1 MFIDRAVYQRR
12 PYAIFISLPPKLSA
26 CNDFAGPTPK
36 VLIAVQSAEMMQAHG
51 ALLGGEGNGG
61 VIDPRVGYIRDSFAG
76 MALLLDAMAARDL
89 SVSRLADELPRYEIE
104 KTKVTLDREKIA
116 AAQGALRQHF
126 ADAEFDTL
134 DGLRLDWPGRWL
146 LVRASNTEPIVRAI
160 AEAPTA
166 EEARR
171 LCNEAGEVLLGGDQ
185 E

>member
-1 MFIDRAVYQRR
+1 MSQDIAERHGAAFHRSAVGE
-12 PYAIFISLPPKLSA
+12 A
-26 CNDFAGPTPK
+26 N
-36 VLIAVQSAEMMQAHG
+36 VVEVMQAH
-51 ALLGGEGNGG
+51 
-61 VIDPRVGYIRDSFAG
+61 D
-76 MALLLDAMAARDL
+76 
-89 SVSRLADELPRYEIE
+89 
-104 KTKVTLDREKIA
+104 
-116 AAQGALRQHF
+116 ALRQHF

-166 EEARR
+166 EEPRR